1 MQSCCDQER
10 IFPLLGTKCSA
21 PHCQPFIG
29 PTPAAPRL
37 RCSCSILSS
46 QSSYIQSWDLS
57 CLHPCYITPCYL
69 LCMVLAHD
77 GTLLL
82 HYWEKSQ
89 PCNNCHVV
97 PIKILLFCFAKA
109 VKGACSIKPIR
120 LFTTHLT
127 HLVVSSSSMIP
138 SLLLFLHIYLSLSF
152 IFWWI
157 NFLSLC
163 FYFFYFFYFFFH
175 LNPTFLFQSNIIWF
189 TEMPFI

>member
-109 VKGACSIKPIR
+109 VKGACSIYKTHPSIYNPSNPSR
-120 LFTTHLT
+120 CLVFFHDTFTFDL
-127 HLVVSSSSMIP
+127 SSYISISIFHILMNQF
-138 SLLLFLHIYLSLSF
+138 SVLLFFFVFFSF
-152 IFWWI
+152 F
-157 NFLSLC
+157 
-163 FYFFYFFYFFFH
+163 FFFH
-175 LNPTFLFQSNIIWF
+175 LNPTFLFQSNII
-189 TEMPFI
+189 